1 MGARTL
7 LDEASS
13 LRDSARAFVVDL
25 AAQSV
30 LLGREVGV
38 PLALAIRAELAARA
52 AVISIDEE
60 GLGDTEL
67 PERAVE
73 PASALGSSLLAAL
86 FDGSLQ
92 RDASIAAGLRAQRAI
107 KNVSQRE
114 AAKAIGANQST
125 LSGWE
130 NNAGIGLEDA
140 WAAADYYGCSL
151 DDLAGRPWPP
161 REG

>member
-1 MGARTL
+1 MAHHLSRLSVCAVTEKNNEKLGFSVDNNAISTI
-7 LDEASS
+7 
-13 LRDSARAFVVDL
+13 LRVRFSAYCIV
-25 AAQSV
+25 
-30 LLGREVGV
+30 EVNV
-38 PLALAIRAELAARA
+38 
-52 AVISIDEE
+52 S
-60 GLGDTEL
+60 
-67 PERAVE
+67 
-73 PASALGSSLLAAL
+73 
-86 FDGSLQ
+86 Q
-92 RDASIAAGLRAQRAI
+92 RSDSIAAGLRAQRAI

-114 AAKAIGANQST
+114 ATKAIGANQST